1 MDSAKVALLSSKDS
15 DSTVNGLEAGVRR
28 LGLPTGSFLGVNRKG
43 DDLLEINLPRNGF
56 TSRCLVLYTFFLIY
70 VAIFAV
76 FFIDLDA
83 LTPSN
88 ADFCSMCPLI
98 GLGSLVLIVSIIMV
112 VKALTRRLL
121 TFTRSEFTMTSSFL
135 GRKCCCRKSSVNGK
149 ASDISNVKIVVSGGQ
164 FAGFMTACEVSEG
177 VRTHRFGMNLS
188 VSEKQYLVQE
198 IGDFLACP
206 YSTQVQLA

>member
-98 GLGSLVLIVSIIMV
+98 GLGSLVLIVSIIM
-112 VKALTRRLL
+112 
-121 TFTRSEFTMTSSFL
+121 
-135 GRKCCCRKSSVNGK
+135 CCCRKSSVNGK